1 MTEAFRIN
9 GVDRGTIKI
18 TAAIAELSIV
28 DPVTFNTLKYD
39 PATETLQSFA
49 KSISIVLC
57 GAASGEVSQLSV
69 CLFSPLLTSSP
80 RPLCSSSSRMEG
92 LLRLSPPGASV
103 SAPSAENM
111 DGLRLP
117 PVIEEV
123 LDPSGQSISGQ
134 QEEEKEVTE
143 EKEEEERVGEGGRKD
158 EEEELEE
165 LRGQV
170 LQMLLELEETRE
182 VSQRH
187 EESFLELQGLLED
200 ERLASAHQAESFTRQ
215 IQRLQAQLRSVQ
227 EEMDSLEEEKE
238 SELEEV
244 REELRSAQE
253 EVLMLQQAAEEA
265 AAEREND
272 IASLQEELCRLR
284 AELQRLHVTAQ
295 EYELEITTLRAEISM
310 KSEKKDPHTHSDVSQ
325 LKEDFVS
332 LTEQRQTLTS
342 DNKELSNK
350 VEQLQQQDRCDVY
363 LAVREEGDTKRERD
377 DQVKADSYITLS
389 QSCPDHQDQALKD
402 PDSSSV
408 QEKFCSS
415 EQGVLKVQLTQAE
428 EMAHEVQRECDGLKG
443 ELVELQQLYDSSQ
456 RERMAL
462 EEELQRCKAELQKLA
477 GRKSQNCTRPSE
489 PPVLSIPFIGMIVIV
504 ALIWCWWEELA
515 S

>member
-1 MTEAFRIN
+1 
-9 GVDRGTIKI
+9 
-18 TAAIAELSIV
+18 
-28 DPVTFNTLKYD
+28 
-39 PATETLQSFA
+39 
-49 KSISIVLC
+49 
-57 GAASGEVSQLSV
+57 
-69 CLFSPLLTSSP
+69 
-80 RPLCSSSSRMEG
+80 
-92 LLRLSPPGASV
+92 
-103 SAPSAENM
+103 M

-123 LDPSGQSISGQ
+123 LDASDELCELKAERPITLAETLTAKERESLEEKEETLGDGEKGQ
-134 QEEEKEVTE
+134 QDEEKEVKE
-143 EKEEEERVGEGGRKD
+143 EKVEEERGGGGQD
-158 EEEELEE
+158 EEEEEVVE
-165 LRGQV
+165 LRAQV
-170 LQMLLELEETRE
+170 LQLLLELDETRE

-244 REELRSAQE
+244 QEELRSAQE

-284 AELQRLHVTAQ
+284 AELQRLHATAQ

-310 KSEKKDPHTHSDVSQ
+310 KSQNQDSHRPGDVSQ
-325 LKEDFVS
+325 VTEEFTS
-332 LTEQRQTLTS
+332 LTDERQTLSS
-342 DNKELSNK
+342 DNIELGSK
-350 VEQLQQQDRCDVY
+350 VEQLQQQRDACEDVY
-363 LAVREEGDTKRERD
+363 LAVRVEGDTKGEQD
-377 DQVKADSYITLS
+377 DRAKADSYISLS
-389 QSCPDHQDQALKD
+389 QSGPEHRGRPPQED
-402 PDSSSV
+402 PEV
-408 QEKFCSS
+408 CSS
-415 EQGVLKVQLTQAE
+415 ELSVLQVQLRQAE
-428 EMAHEVQRECDGLKG
+428 EAAHKVQRECDGLKG
-443 ELVELQQLYDSSQ
+443 ELVDLQQLYDSSQ
-456 RERMAL
+456 RERAAL
-462 EEELQRCKAELQKLA
+462 EQELQRCKDELQRLM